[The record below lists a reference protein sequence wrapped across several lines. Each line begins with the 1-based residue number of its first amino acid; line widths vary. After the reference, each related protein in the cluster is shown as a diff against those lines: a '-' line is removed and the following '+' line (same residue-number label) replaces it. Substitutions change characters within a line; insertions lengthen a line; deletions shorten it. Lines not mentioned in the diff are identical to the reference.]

1 MTREYFNR
9 MAAKWDDCVAEK
21 DAAKLEGLAE
31 SLDILPGETVLDVGA
46 GTGVFAPYLLRK
58 IGSHGRLVCL
68 DEAEEM
74 LQKAREKKLAGNIEY
89 VRADIAG
96 SRLESG
102 IFDAVVCYSSFPHFS
117 DKPLALKEI
126 FRMLKPGG
134 KLFICHTS
142 SRQTINHI
150 HSQIPE
156 VRGHLIP
163 EEDLMRRWL
172 SAAGFAG
179 ISVIDSSDRYL
190 VEALKDS

>member
-1 MTREYFNR
+1 MSREYFNR
-9 MAAKWDDCVAEK
+9 MAAKWDDCAAEK
-21 DAAKLEGLAE
+21 DVTRLEGLAE

-58 IGSHGRLVCL
+58 IGPQGKLVCL

-74 LQKAREKKLAGNIEY
+74 LQKAREKNLAGNIEY
-89 VRADIAG
+89 VRADIA
-96 SRLESG
+96 SSQLESD

-142 SRQTINHI
+142 SRQAINRI

-156 VRGHLIP
+156 VQGHLIP
-163 EEDLMRRWL
+163 EESLMRWWL

-179 ISVIDSSDRYL
+179 INVIDSSDRYL
-190 VEALKDS
+190 ARAVKED

>member
-1 MTREYFNR
+1 MSREYFNR
-9 MAAKWDDCVAEK
+9 MAAKWDDCAAEK
-21 DAAKLEGLAE
+21 DVTRLEGLAE
-31 SLDILPGETVLDVGA
+31 SLDILPGETVLDVGT

-58 IGSHGRLVCL
+58 IGPQGKLVCL

-74 LQKAREKKLAGNIEY
+74 LQKAREKNLAGNIEY
-89 VRADIAG
+89 VRADIA
-96 SRLESG
+96 SSQLESD

-134 KLFICHTS
+134 RLFICHTS

-150 HSQIPE
+150 HSCIPE
-156 VRGHLIP
+156 VRGHEIP

-172 SAAGFAG
+172 FEAGFSGIHILEGSDSYLAG
-179 ISVIDSSDRYL
+179 AVKKS
-190 VEALKDS
+190 